1 MIGKRFNLSA
11 IHASFSEELLNN
23 RRNEGR
29 VEDGICVYEC
39 GANEQTSPYLWCWM
53 VFATPGY
60 GRLILEQ

>member
-29 VEDGICVYEC
+29 VEDGICVYE
-39 GANEQTSPYLWCWM
+39 W
-53 VFATPGY
+53 
-60 GRLILEQ
+60 GRMSKHHHSLVLDGIRNTGLRQG